1 VLQHAIIAMAH
12 QGGRFDYRRVMDLLR
27 LQGIQDNH
35 KRVFRQYQD
44 PDPIGKRRRK
54 RGLPIDAVPLASAQR
69 FNEVWRM
76 DSPRITPGS

>member
-1 VLQHAIIAMAH
+1 MQHAIIAMAH

-44 PDPIGKRRRK
+44 SNLSVEKRCRK
-54 RGLPIDAVPLASAQR
+54 RGLPIEAVPQASTQR
-69 FNEVWRM
+69 LNGVWSM